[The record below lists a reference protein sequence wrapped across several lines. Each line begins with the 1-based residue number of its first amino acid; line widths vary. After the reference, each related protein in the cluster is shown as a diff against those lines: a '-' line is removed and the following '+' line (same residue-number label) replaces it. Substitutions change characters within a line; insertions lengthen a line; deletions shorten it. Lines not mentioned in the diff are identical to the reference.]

1 MARKRG
7 EKQLISDTE
16 YRKKLAVQTVEELKK
31 IYPEAICS
39 LTYKDPLELLI
50 AVRLS
55 AQCTDARVNMVTPV
69 LFEKYPTLEAFCQAS
84 AEDIGEIIK
93 PCGLFNTKARD
104 IKNLALMIRDEYGG
118 RVPDS
123 MELLLRL
130 PGVGRKTANLILGD
144 VYGKPAIVADTHC
157 IRISGRIG
165 LTDGTKD
172 PVKVE
177 KQLREY
183 VEPCEGSDLCHR
195 FVLFGR
201 DICTARSPEC
211 AVCPLNIFCENA
223 KNEQKQQ

>member
-1 MARKRG
+1 M
-7 EKQLISDTE
+7 EKTE
-16 YRKKLAVQTVEELKK
+16 LAAKTVAALKE
-31 IYPEAICS
+31 IYPDALCS
-39 LTYKDPLELLI
+39 LTYTDPIQLII

-55 AQCTDARVNMVTPV
+55 AQCTDARVNRVTPI
-69 LFEKYPTLEAFCQAS
+69 LFEKYPTLDDLCAAT

-118 RVPDS
+118 TVPDS
-123 MELLLRL
+123 MEKLLKL

-144 VYGKPAIVADTHC
+144 VYGQPAIVADTHC
-157 IRISGRIG
+157 IRISGKIG

-177 KQLREY
+177 RQLRAC
-183 VEPCEGSDLCHR
+183 VEPSEGSDLCHR

-201 DICTARSPEC
+201 DTCTARSPKCGQC
-211 AVCPLNIFCENA
+211 ALSQFCQYYKETKDEATQNA
-223 KNEQKQQ
+223 N

>member
-1 MARKRG
+1 MMNHEDRKA
-7 EKQLISDTE
+7 
-16 YRKKLAVQTVEELKK
+16 LAAQTVAELKK
-31 IYPEAICS
+31 SYPDAICS
-39 LTYKDPLELLI
+39 LTYKNPIQLLI

-55 AQCTDARVNMVTPV
+55 AQCTDARVNKVTPV
-69 LFEKYPTLEAFCQAS
+69 LFEKYPTLESLCEAT

-104 IKNLALMIRDEYGG
+104 IRNLALMIRDEYGG
-118 RVPDS
+118 TVPDS
-123 MELLLRL
+123 MEQLLRL

-144 VYGKPAIVADTHC
+144 VYGKPASVADTHC

-177 KQLREY
+177 RQLREC
-183 VEPCEGSDLCHR
+183 VEPSEGNNLCHR

-201 DICTARSPEC
+201 ETCTARSPKC
-211 AVCPLNIFCENA
+211 GKCPLGSFCL
-223 KNEQKQQ
+223 KHI

>member
-1 MARKRG
+1 MKPIDRK
-7 EKQLISDTE
+7 T
-16 YRKKLAVQTVEELKK
+16 LAAQTVEELKK
-31 IYPEAICS
+31 IYPDAICS
-39 LTYKDPLELLI
+39 LTYNDPIQLLI

-55 AQCTDARVNMVTPV
+55 AQCTDARVNKVTPL
-69 LFEKYPTLEAFCQAS
+69 LFEKYPDLEALCEAS

-118 RVPDS
+118 RVPDT
-123 MELLLRL
+123 MDLLLRL

-165 LTDGTKD
+165 LTKGTKD
-172 PVKVE
+172 PNKVE
-177 KQLREY
+177 KQLREC
-183 VEPCEGSDLCHR
+183 VEPTEGNDLCHR

-201 DICTARSPEC
+201 ETCTARSPKC
-211 AVCPLNIFCENA
+211 ADCPLRGFCLNRAEG
-223 KNEQKQQ
+223 

>member
-1 MARKRG
+1 MA
-7 EKQLISDTE
+7 
-16 YRKKLAVQTVEELKK
+16 ALKA
-31 IYPEAICS
+31 IYPDALCS
-39 LTYKDPLELLI
+39 LTYTNPVQLII

-55 AQCTDARVNMVTPV
+55 AQCTDARVNKVTPV
-69 LFEKYPTLEAFCQAS
+69 LFERFPTLDALCDAS
-84 AEDIGEIIK
+84 VEEIGEIIK

-104 IKNLALMIRDEYGG
+104 ISQLSLMLREEYGG
-118 RVPDS
+118 IVPDS
-123 MELLLRL
+123 MEELLKL

-177 KQLREY
+177 KQLRAC
-183 VEPCEGSDLCHR
+183 VEPSEGNNLCHR

-201 DICTARSPEC
+201 ETCTARSPKC
-211 AVCPLNIFCENA
+211 GSCPLSGFC
-223 KNEQKQQ
+223 QYGSV